1 MCFLEIPYFFPTTN
15 CWHLGCICLI
25 FLHCAF
31 SNVFSNCLNQR
42 MHDHTGC
49 ICLTFPHCVFLNVSS
64 KCLDQRMHS
73 HCGFLNVSSKRL
85 HKKMHNH
92 TCCIC
97 LAFLHCGFSN
107 VSSHLF
113 KNFKSPS
120 AFCLKTASKTDHL
133 LQMQIVKGFNAEYQ
147 TSFHHLQLESRP
159 PGHSDQLPGDLLHFY
174 FEFQSI
180 LSNWIEYNES

>member
-31 SNVFSNCLNQR
+31 S
-42 MHDHTGC
+42 
-49 ICLTFPHCVFLNVSS
+49 NVSS

-133 LQMQIVKGFNAEYQ
+133 LQMHIVKGFNAEYQ
-147 TSFHHLQLESRP
+147 TSFHHLQLESFWN
-159 PGHSDQLPGDLLHFY
+159 HSDQLPGDLLHFY

>member
-1 MCFLEIPYFFPTTN
+1 
-15 CWHLGCICLI
+15 
-25 FLHCAF
+25 
-31 SNVFSNCLNQR
+31 
-42 MHDHTGC
+42 
-49 ICLTFPHCVFLNVSS
+49 
-64 KCLDQRMHS
+64 
-73 HCGFLNVSSKRL
+73 
-85 HKKMHNH
+85 MHNH

-120 AFCLKTASKTDHL
+120 AFCLKTASKTDSL

-180 LSNWIEYNES
+180 LSKFLAGVFAVSVTSVFTRMYFNMLPQTDCPGRCKVTLVAFV

>member
-1 MCFLEIPYFFPTTN
+1 MLNYLQYKVSKIILCHELWIWYYRIWILPQCEYDATDCFHGILS
-15 CWHLGCICLI
+15 H
-25 FLHCAF
+25 
-31 SNVFSNCLNQR
+31 VFSNWLPEMR
-42 MHDHTGC
+42 
-49 ICLTFPHCVFLNVSS
+49 
-64 KCLDQRMHS
+64 HS
-73 HCGFLNVSSKRL
+73 
-85 HKKMHNH
+85 H